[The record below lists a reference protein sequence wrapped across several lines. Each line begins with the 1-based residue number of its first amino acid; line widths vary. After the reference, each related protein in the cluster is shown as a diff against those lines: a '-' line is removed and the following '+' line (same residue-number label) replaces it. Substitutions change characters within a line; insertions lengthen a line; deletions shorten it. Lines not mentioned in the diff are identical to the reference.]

1 MINQIDKRFNF
12 HSFNARLWYLF
23 FLKSAVW
30 NEICWLLFD
39 ILRLLNNKA
48 CPSRSDSYR
57 VVSVNIM
64 YPSETQGC
72 IYISDTLVTRKM

>member
-1 MINQIDKRFNF
+1 MLDCGIF
-12 HSFNARLWYLF
+12 F
-23 FLKSAVW
+23 FLNAVW
-30 NEICWLLFD
+30 NEISWLLFD
-39 ILRLLNNKA
+39 ILRLLNNKD

-57 VVSVNIM
+57 VVSVKIM